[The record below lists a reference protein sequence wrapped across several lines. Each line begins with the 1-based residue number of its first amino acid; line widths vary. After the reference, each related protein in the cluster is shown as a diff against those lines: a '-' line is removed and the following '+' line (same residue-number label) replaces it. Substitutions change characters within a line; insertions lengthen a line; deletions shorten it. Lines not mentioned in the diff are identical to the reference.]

1 MGRRKRG
8 TRLTVVQV
16 LVVFLIIGLWLVIG
30 SGYWKLDWLRTELPI
45 LTSVDQA
52 WKNGQSKVWV
62 EVEGVVER
70 ILRDDLDGSRHQ
82 RFIIRIPSGLTILI
96 AHNIDLASR
105 VAVAKG
111 DQIRVR
117 GLYEWNK
124 KGGLI
129 HWTHRDPKGKIEGGW
144 ISPLVTR

>member
-1 MGRRKRG
+1 MGRRIRG
-8 TRLTVVQV
+8 ARLTAVQV
-16 LVVFLIIGLWLVIG
+16 LVVFLIIGLWLVIR
-30 SGYWKLDWLRTELPI
+30 SGYWELDWLRLESPA

-52 WKNGQSKVWV
+52 WRNGQSKVWV
-62 EVEGVVER
+62 EVEGEVER
-70 ILRDDLDGSRHQ
+70 ILQDDLDGSRHQ

-105 VAVAKG
+105 VAVEKG
-111 DQIRVR
+111 DKIRVR

-129 HWTHRDPKGKIEGGW
+129 HWTHQDPEGNIEGGW
-144 ISPLVTR
+144 VFLQATK